1 MRVRTEDALPPAGTV
16 TGAGRLT
23 VTPAGAIPVQAAAR
37 LMGELNPFTDE
48 NIIVVDFETS
58 GVKVITAGEG
68 WVMKS
73 GLGEATRTVPEG
85 VTINRRVAE
94 CDIPPLDAVTVNG

>member
-1 MRVRTEDALPPAGTV
+1 VRVRDEDALLPAGTV
-16 TGAGRLT
+16 TGVGRLK
-23 VTPAGAIPVQAAAR
+23 VTPAGAVPVQAAVR
-37 LMGELNPFTDE
+37 LTEELNPFMDE
-48 NIIVVDFETS
+48 NIIVVDFETA

-85 VTINRRVAE
+85 VTINRRVAG